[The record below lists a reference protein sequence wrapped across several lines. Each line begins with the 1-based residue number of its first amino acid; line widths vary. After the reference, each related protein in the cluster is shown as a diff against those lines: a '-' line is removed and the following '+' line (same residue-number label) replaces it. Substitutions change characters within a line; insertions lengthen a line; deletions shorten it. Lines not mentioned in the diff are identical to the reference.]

1 MATIP
6 TLRGEVETSALGFTL
21 MHEHLFLHSPT
32 LYANYPQLFDRAA
45 EVEAAA
51 AFCEEARAAGVD
63 TIVDLTTVDLGRD
76 VRLMADVAARTEL
89 QVVAATGVHL
99 NPPNY
104 FRRKT
109 PDRVVEL
116 YLQDLNEGI
125 AGSGIRAGA
134 IKIATEEYGPDDE
147 LQLRAAALAH
157 RATGVPIMTHS
168 NPLAGSGADQQRVF
182 AAEGVDLARVVIGHS
197 GDSTD
202 LDYLSGLM
210 ERGSTI
216 GMDRFG
222 ADIAATTEE
231 RIATIATL
239 CERGYADRMVLSHDT
254 SPHLQGVPRAILN
267 RAMPESNFLTV
278 SKIVL
283 PALRERGVDEQQIE
297 AMTAGNPR
305 RIFEA
310 QGAY

>member
-45 EVEAAA
+45 
-51 AFCEEARAAGVD
+51 AFCEQARAAGVD
-63 TIVDLTTVDLGRD
+63 TIVDLTTIDLGRD
-76 VRLMADVAARTEL
+76 TQLMADVAARTEL
-89 QVVAATGVHL
+89 HVVAATGVHL
-99 NPPNY
+99 NVPNN

-116 YLQDLNEGI
+116 YVQDLTEGI

-134 IKIATEEYGPDDE
+134 TI
-147 LQLRAAALAH
+147 AALC
-157 RATGVPIMTHS
+157 T
-168 NPLAGSGADQQRVF
+168 
-182 AAEGVDLARVVIGHS
+182 
-197 GDSTD
+197 
-202 LDYLSGLM
+202 
-210 ERGSTI
+210 
-216 GMDRFG
+216 
-222 ADIAATTEE
+222 
-231 RIATIATL
+231 
-239 CERGYADRMVLSHDT
+239 RGYADRMVLSHDT
-254 SPHLQGVPRAILN
+254 APRLQGVPREVLD
-267 RAMPESNFLTV
+267 RALPEANFVTV

-283 PALRERGVDEQQIE
+283 PALQERGVDEEQIE
-297 AMTAGNPR
+297 AMTVGNPR